1 MSRMSN
7 EQLSALLE
15 QLENLDLND
24 IENMDEKEKARWYKI
39 LKVFW

>member
-1 MSRMSN
+1 MSN

-39 LKVFW
+39 LKGFW